1 MNLFEKRFG
10 ALLCRFFLTTIFVA
24 GVSACAPKVEQH
36 PNEGRPLP
44 RSLGESIP
52 AYESV
57 EISVDTSAATAI
69 PDDLTGVVTL
79 RDALAQALLK
89 NPDLAVFSWEV
100 RVASARILQAD
111 LSPNPEFNAEVENF
125 GGSDA
130 RRNFDGAESTFA
142 LSQMIELGG
151 KRDKRT
157 RVASLERNLAGW
169 DFEAKRLDV
178 YVATTKAFMSTLT
191 AQRRND
197 LKKEQFAL
205 ATRVRDTV
213 EERVRAGRASPLESI
228 KATITLEASQIEAQ
242 RAVRE
247 LQAARDKL
255 AALWGAVTARFDRVD
270 GELEKVSPLPPLA
283 DLINRI
289 KQNPDVARAEMEFE
303 LRRSNLALQKANDI
317 PDVTFNAGVRRYE
330 ESNDSAFVLG
340 VSIPIPVFGINR
352 GGILEADRRLAQQKY
367 RRQAG
372 VVDVTSTLKQTY
384 REAAALHSEIVALR
398 ETILTGAQRA
408 FDAAEL
414 GYGQG
419 KFDFLEVLDAQRT
432 LFEVRERHLDTTSA
446 YHSATLD
453 IERLTGQA
461 LVSAPGR
468 SK

>member
-1 MNLFEKRFG
+1 MTLFEKQFG
-10 ALLCRFFLTTIFVA
+10 ASLCRFFLTTTLAA
-24 GVSACAPKVEQH
+24 GVFACAPNVEQH
-36 PNEGRPLP
+36 PNEGRPSP

-52 AYESV
+52 AYESAEKPV
-57 EISVDTSAATAI
+57 EASAAPAKM
-69 PDDLTGVVTL
+69 DDLTGVVTL
-79 RDALAQALLK
+79 RNVLAQALLK

-111 LSPNPEFNAEVENF
+111 LPPNPELNAEVENF
-125 GGSDA
+125 GGSDT

-151 KRDKRT
+151 KREKRT
-157 RVASLERNLAGW
+157 RVARLERNLAGW

-197 LKKEQFAL
+197 LKKEQLAL

-213 EERVRAGRASPLESI
+213 QERVRAGRASPLEDI
-228 KATITLEASQIEAQ
+228 KATITLEASRIETQ

-255 AALWGAVTARFDRVD
+255 AAMWGAATARFDRVEGD
-270 GELEKVSPLPPLA
+270 LEKVSPLPPLA
-283 DLINRI
+283 DLINQI
-289 KQNPDVARAEMEFE
+289 KQNPDIARAETEFE

-317 PDVTFNAGVRRYE
+317 PDVTFSAGVRRYE
-330 ESNDSAFVLG
+330 ETNDGAFVLG

-352 GGILEADRRLAQQKY
+352 GGILESERRLAQQKY
-367 RRQAG
+367 RRQVG
-372 VVDVTSTLKQTY
+372 NIDVTSTLKQTY

-398 ETILTGAQRA
+398 ATILTGARSA
-408 FDAAEL
+408 YNAAEQ
-414 GYGQG
+414 GYRQG

-432 LFEVRERHLDTTSA
+432 LFEVRERHLDTTAA

-468 SK
+468 AK

>member
-1 MNLFEKRFG
+1 MKLFEKQFG
-10 ALLCRFFLTTIFVA
+10 AFLCRFFVTVVLAA
-24 GVSACAPKVEQH
+24 GVFACAPNVEQH
-36 PNEGRPLP
+36 PNEGRPSP

-52 AYESV
+52 AYKSAEKPV
-57 EISVDTSAATAI
+57 EAFAAPAMM
-69 PDDLTGVVTL
+69 DNLTGVVTL
-79 RDALAQALLK
+79 RSVLAQALLK

-111 LSPNPEFNAEVENF
+111 LPPNPELNAEVENF
-125 GGSDA
+125 GGSDT

-151 KRDKRT
+151 KREKRT
-157 RVASLERNLAGW
+157 RVARLERNLAGW

-213 EERVRAGRASPLESI
+213 EERVRAGRASPLEGI
-228 KATITLEASQIEAQ
+228 KATIAFEASRIEAQ

-255 AALWGAVTARFDRVD
+255 AASWGAVTARFDRVE

-289 KQNPDVARAEMEFE
+289 KQNPDIARSEMEFE

-317 PDVTFNAGVRRYE
+317 PDVTFSAGVRRYE
-330 ESNDSAFVLG
+330 ETNDGAFVLG

-352 GGILEADRRLAQQKY
+352 GGVLEADRRLAQQKY

-372 VVDVTSTLKQTY
+372 SLDVTSTLKQTY
-384 REAAALHSEIVALR
+384 REAAALHSEIVTLR
-398 ETILTGAQRA
+398 TTILTGARRA
-408 FDAAEL
+408 FDAAEQ
-414 GYGQG
+414 GYRQG

-468 SK
+468 AK